1 MFLPF
6 LTPPLELLT
15 SEGRFVSL
23 GDPRARWRRPQVLL
37 ARELCSF
44 EWFDPPMAKRA
55 DGGRAADL
63 YARTTAPFVNAGMLV
78 RRAGDGYAIW
88 WWDMDRVGPWLADR
102 FGAGTPM
109 VAPETL
115 AQPPGQ
121 DWRVV
126 RVASGFEAQC
136 WSEGVLVASAW
147 RRLPPDA
154 AFWSA
159 FVRRQRH
166 PPSPPPAAPPT
177 PQTLPLTERVDLGW
191 ARWGGVNRNRAAQ
204 VAAAATAVLMAA
216 AGVFWLGQGLR
227 LGRLADTTE
236 AQAQVEQAQALTAR
250 HDDTAAVRQLAAFR
264 MVAGG
269 PNPVAALETALAV
282 VRRHGLSAKAFAVDG
297 ATVTVS
303 LPYSA
308 IDQAQA
314 ISRDLAASGAFAD
327 VRPMTGQGLI
337 TIRMSIKGAPAASPG
352 G

>member
-1 MFLPF
+1 MLPHF

-15 SEGRFVSL
+15 GDGRFVSL
-23 GDPRARWRRPQVLL
+23 GEARARWRRPQVLL

-44 EWFDPPMAKRA
+44 EWFDPPMAKGDEGA
-55 DGGRAADL
+55 RAARL
-63 YARTTAPFVNAGMLV
+63 YARTAAPFVNAGMLV
-78 RRAGDGYAIW
+78 RRAGDGHAIW
-88 WWDMDRVGPWLADR
+88 WWDMDRIGPWLADR
-102 FGAGTPM
+102 FGPDSPV

-126 RVASGFEAQC
+126 RLGNGFEAQC
-136 WSEGVLVASAW
+136 WSEGVLVASVW
-147 RRLPPDA
+147 RRTAPDA

-159 FVRRQRH
+159 FARRQRH
-166 PPSPPPAAPPT
+166 PPSPPPAAPPS
-177 PQTLPLTERVDLGW
+177 PQTLPLAEPVDLGW
-191 ARWGGVNRNRAAQ
+191 ARWDGANRDRAAK
-204 VAAAATAVLMAA
+204 VAAAAAAVLLAA
-216 AGVFWLGQGLR
+216 AGMLWLGQGLR

-236 AQAQVEQAQALTAR
+236 AQARAEQAQALAAR
-250 HDDTAAVRQLAAFR
+250 HDDTAAVGRLAAFR
-264 MVAGG
+264 AVAGG

-282 VRRHGLSAKAFAVDG
+282 VRRHGLSAKAFAIDG
-297 ATVTVS
+297 PTVTVS

-314 ISRDLAASGAFAD
+314 IARDLEASGAFAD

-337 TIRMSIKGAPAASPG
+337 TIRMSMRGAPAASPG

>member
-1 MFLPF
+1 MFPPF

-15 SEGRFVSL
+15 GDGRFVSL
-23 GDPRARWRRPQVLL
+23 GEARARWRRPQVLL

-44 EWFDPPMAKRA
+44 EWFDPPMAK
-55 DGGRAADL
+55 GGEGAGAAGL

-88 WWDMDRVGPWLADR
+88 WWDMDRVGPWLAER
-102 FGAGTPM
+102 FGAASPV

-126 RVASGFEAQC
+126 RLDAGFEAQC
-136 WSEGVLVASAW
+136 WSDGVLVASAW
-147 RRLPPDA
+147 RRTAPDT

-159 FVRRQRH
+159 FARNQRH
-166 PPSPPPAAPPT
+166 PPSPAPAAPPN
-177 PQTLPLTERVDLGW
+177 PQTLPLAERVDLGW
-191 ARWGGVNRNRAAQ
+191 AGWSGANRDQATKAGAA
-204 VAAAATAVLMAA
+204 VAAMLLAA
-216 AGVFWLGQGLR
+216 AGMVWFGQGLR
-227 LGRLADTTE
+227 LGKLADTTE
-236 AQAQVEQAQALTAR
+236 AEAQAEQAQALAAR
-250 HDDTAAVRQLAAFR
+250 HDDTAAVRQLTAFR
-264 MVAGG
+264 AVAGG

-282 VRRHGLSAKAFAVDG
+282 VRRHGLSAKAFAIDG
-297 ATVTVS
+297 AIVTVS

-314 ISRDLAASGAFAD
+314 ISRDLEASGVFAD

-337 TIRMSIKGAPAASPG
+337 TIRMSMKGAPAPSPG

>member
-1 MFLPF
+1 MLPSF

-15 SEGRFVSL
+15 GEGRFMPL
-23 GDPRARWRRPQVLL
+23 GETRAGWRRPQVLL

-44 EWFDPPMAKRA
+44 EWFDPPMAKGG
-55 DGGRAADL
+55 DGAKAARL
-63 YARTTAPFVNAGMLV
+63 YARTAAPFVNAGTLV

-88 WWDMDRVGPWLADR
+88 WWDLDRVGPWLAER
-102 FGAGTPM
+102 FGAALPV

-126 RVASGFEAQC
+126 RLGGGFEAQC
-136 WSEGVLVASAW
+136 WSDGVLVASAW
-147 RRLPPDA
+147 RRSAPDA

-159 FVRRQRH
+159 FARSQRR
-166 PPSPPPAAPPT
+166 PPSPPPAAAPN
-177 PQTLPLTERVDLGW
+177 PQTLPLAEPVNLGW
-191 ARWGGVNRNRAAQ
+191 ARWDETGRVRAAQ
-204 VAAAATAVLMAA
+204 VGVGTIAVLLATAALL
-216 AGVFWLGQGLR
+216 WLGQGLR

-236 AQAQVEQAQALTAR
+236 AQAQAEQAQALAAR
-250 HDDTAAVRQLAAFR
+250 HDDTAALRQLAAFR
-264 MVAGG
+264 AVAGG
-269 PNPVAALETALAV
+269 PNPVAALETALAI
-282 VRRHGLSAKAFAVDG
+282 VRRHGLSAKAFAIDG

-314 ISRDLAASGAFAD
+314 ISRDLEASGAFAD

-337 TIRMSIKGAPAASPG
+337 TLRMTVKGAPAASPG
-352 G
+352 E